1 MATKKTKAKKAKA
14 PKKRT
19 PAKRKKAKSIAEQID
34 AFDWRDVKKM
44 FIGGGIIGGETLKR
58 PKK

>member
-1 MATKKTKAKKAKA
+1 MAKKKIKAKKPA
-14 PKKRT
+14 PKKKRVAT
-19 PAKRKKAKSIAEQID
+19 KRKKAKTIAEQID

-44 FIGGGIIGGETLKR
+44 FIGGGIIGGETIKR